1 MSLGYICL
9 DCGHEFIPKAESSR
23 GAKAA
28 ATRHVRTKHKREP
41 VYKWGAM
48 FIDVV
53 GYDFVVKVV
62 FEATDETS
70 ETPTCAGA
78 SQTPEPGSGA
88 A

>member
-9 DCGHEFIPKAESSR
+9 DCGHEFIPKAEKDSR

-28 ATRHVRTKHKREP
+28 ATRHVRGKHKREP

-48 FIDVV
+48 FNDVL
-53 GYDFVVKVV
+53 GQDFVVKVV

-70 ETPTCAGA
+70 ETPVEQADG
-78 SQTPEPGSGA
+78 
-88 A
+88 